1 MFERYCKI
9 PRQHVKVSFQLIDT
23 KRAVFVIL
31 VSNGISINVNEKLY
45 IFRHRKKGFIEL
57 RGSICR
63 LIGIEFALRLRTRK
77 YRGELSFNHQHNELN
92 IYVDPN
98 SDVRQ
103 DITQR

>member
-1 MFERYCKI
+1 MNTRRFLEEFFIFE
-9 PRQHVKVSFQLIDT
+9 
-23 KRAVFVIL
+23 
-31 VSNGISINVNEKLY
+31 SNGMYNNANKKLY